1 MPQMDTA
8 RKMSAYS
15 SLSSN
20 FLSSLQKN
28 KLTLSKCRCKGKKLI
43 RKMQTSSF
51 SDCCRSKDR
60 QIISKNQDRQIG
72 GKPQPEHTEL
82 RCIRSGRRNVWRS
95 SNLDHPPPPPLP
107 SQIPGLRAAAAL
119 KKRSPAPEK
128 QERGIAAICAPF
140 VLPGDPAVR
149 GAVGGGHDL
158 LDRELG
164 VVARD
169 GVLQRAGRSAER
181 QRPRP

>member
-1 MPQMDTA
+1 MPRMDTA

-28 KLTLSKCRCKGKKLI
+28 KLTLSKCRCKDKKLI

-82 RCIRSGRRNVWRS
+82 RCIRSGRRSVWRS
-95 SNLDHPPPPPLP
+95 SNLDRPPLTRCPAKYPVSGHPRPPKRTVPRSCSSGAGDRSDMRRSSYLAIRPFVAP
-107 SQIPGLRAAAAL
+107 SAAAMISSIGNWA
-119 KKRSPAPEK
+119 
-128 QERGIAAICAPF
+128 
-140 VLPGDPAVR
+140 
-149 GAVGGGHDL
+149 
-158 LDRELG
+158 
-164 VVARD
+164 
-169 GVLQRAGRSAER
+169 
-181 QRPRP
+181 

>member
-82 RCIRSGRRNVWRS
+82 RCIRSGRRSVWRS
-95 SNLDHPPPPPLP
+95 SNLDHPPPPLP
-107 SQIPGLRAAAAL
+107 SQIPGLRTSAAPKKNGPPLLFFGSGGSQRYARRSSYRAIRPFVAPSAAAMISSIGNWA
-119 KKRSPAPEK
+119 
-128 QERGIAAICAPF
+128 
-140 VLPGDPAVR
+140 
-149 GAVGGGHDL
+149 
-158 LDRELG
+158 
-164 VVARD
+164 
-169 GVLQRAGRSAER
+169 
-181 QRPRP
+181 

>member
-95 SNLDHPPPPPLP
+95 SNLDHPPRPHCPAKSPASGQLRPLKRDPPLP
-107 SQIPGLRAAAAL
+107 KNRSGGSQRYARRSSYLAIRPFVAPSAAAMISSIGNWA
-119 KKRSPAPEK
+119 
-128 QERGIAAICAPF
+128 
-140 VLPGDPAVR
+140 
-149 GAVGGGHDL
+149 
-158 LDRELG
+158 
-164 VVARD
+164 
-169 GVLQRAGRSAER
+169 
-181 QRPRP
+181 